1 MLVRKGFNML
11 RTNRIKS
18 VELSFGWSSSG
29 CACWRL
35 SSTCGRRS
43 FFDWRSAII
52 IIHGRLG
59 SFTAWF
65 FHLTFSGDVSLMI
78 EALTISPF
86 THFHERLVLKMIFH
100 IEIMPLSIIIAIIFR
115 IQVQFA
121 LLRQLI
127 HVVDIT
133 LCNRLRLLVFLQNL
147 SCHLRRYQSWLAPSH
162 RRIRPAYF
170 HHFNVIILGFI
181 IVGGLPI
188 LFQSSLVY
196 PAYLLSI
203 LTIFVHWKF
212 LLSSGICLCILFSL
226 SLL

>member
-1 MLVRKGFNML
+1 
-11 RTNRIKS
+11 
-18 VELSFGWSSSG
+18 
-29 CACWRL
+29 
-35 SSTCGRRS
+35 
-43 FFDWRSAII
+43 
-52 IIHGRLG
+52 
-59 SFTAWF
+59 
-65 FHLTFSGDVSLMI
+65 
-78 EALTISPF
+78 
-86 THFHERLVLKMIFH
+86 MIFH
-100 IEIMPLSIIIAIIFR
+100 IEIMPLCLIIAIIFR

-127 HVVDIT
+127 YVVDIT

-147 SCHLRRYQSWLAPSH
+147 SCHLRRYQSWLAPYH

-226 SLL
+226 SLLLKSLAILSHYLFLASSTILLLNSLTNLLFFTFFIPYFLSASHPFLIKTFHSSPELVNS